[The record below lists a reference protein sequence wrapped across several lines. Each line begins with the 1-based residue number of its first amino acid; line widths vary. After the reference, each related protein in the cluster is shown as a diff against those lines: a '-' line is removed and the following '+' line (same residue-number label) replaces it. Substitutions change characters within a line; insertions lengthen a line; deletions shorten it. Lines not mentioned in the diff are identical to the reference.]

1 MDPVFRKTTITSIPL
16 LLTELRPVR
25 FPDPLGA
32 AGSAPDLEAVTVIK
46 LKRDIRRN
54 AELLICYSYAQLRS
68 REMLD
73 PDVEI
78 IVNQLLRDAHEVRRE
93 CGKVSVNFLRPKHQ
107 RILSR
112 LKDAYEEMRLAAIIV
127 CQQSEPTLID
137 SLTVSL

>member
-1 MDPVFRKTTITSIPL
+1 MDPVFRKTTITSISL

-25 FPDPLGA
+25 FPI
-32 AGSAPDLEAVTVIK
+32 SQDLEAVEVIK

-73 PDVEI
+73 PDVKI
-78 IVNQLLRDAHEVRRE
+78 ILNQLLRDAHEVRRE

-107 RILSR
+107 RILA
-112 LKDAYEEMRLAAIIV
+112 KVKAAYEEMRLAAIIV

-137 SLTVSL
+137 SLTVAL